1 MTTATAAPTD
11 TKTSLLNAAEALFA
25 ELGIAGASMRAIT
38 ARAGANLAA
47 VHYHFG
53 SKEGLVRAVFSR
65 RLEPLNRERLD
76 RLERLTATGRERDV
90 EGIVDAFVGPPLR
103 MIGSEPGGRAFAQL
117 LARSVLEPGAGSR
130 ELVLEQFKEVVER
143 FTAALETAL
152 PHLSRE
158 EILWR
163 LHFTIGSLSFTAGL
177 GFLVERWAGA
187 PAPADDPAPV
197 IARLVNFLTGGMAQP
212 AAAKEGNPP
221 GAAAGETP

>member
-1 MTTATAAPTD
+1 MTTIAPAQAD
-11 TKTSLLNAAEALFA
+11 TKTSLLDAAEALFA

-53 SKEGLVRAVFSR
+53 SKEGLVREVFRR

-76 RLERLTATGRERDV
+76 RLGELAAAGRERDV
-90 EGIVDAFVGPPLR
+90 EGIVEAFVAPPLR

-117 LARSVLEPGAGSR
+117 LARSVLEPGPGSR
-130 ELVLEQFKEVVER
+130 ELVLEQFREVIER
-143 FTAALETAL
+143 FTAALEAAL
-152 PHLSRE
+152 PDISRQEALS
-158 EILWR
+158 R

-197 IARLVNFLTGGMAQP
+197 ISRLVTFLTGGMAQP
-212 AAAKEGNPP
+212 PAPIG
-221 GAAAGETP
+221 GGG